1 MQRQDPVVILQRG
14 GHADRDGLLADA
26 RKPFRQRA
34 LPEQAKHF
42 FFDQAR
48 QQQRAIERL
57 DVGCGNHATASIVLY
72 SRREIDPDGRGD
84 GDRRVNRLCCAQPAE
99 RIAVMLDARTE
110 GRATRDEAATR
121 LLDGVRR
128 GLEALAD
135 VDVVPRELARRTI
148 WIVTGATAGPLAASV
163 IVTERYDR
171 ETLMVLGIEDDD
183 MALRMM
189 ALQIVVDHQI
199 FTGRDARRWRRAS

>member
-1 MQRQDPVVILQRG
+1 MAAVMVIGVSMPV
-14 GHADRDGLLADA
+14 
-26 RKPFRQRA
+26 F
-34 LPEQAKHF
+34 
-42 FFDQAR
+42 
-48 QQQRAIERL
+48 
-57 DVGCGNHATASIVLY
+57 
-72 SRREIDPDGRGD
+72 
-84 GDRRVNRLCCAQPAE
+84 AQPAE

-199 FTGRDARRWRRAS
+199 FTGRDAAAVAARIVTAVNDGIFAKLRTLKPRP